1 MKKLFIFILL
11 LTAVFSQTFAQKA
24 DMLNPQ
30 NYFYAGKLALFNTFS
45 VANPNSDSLVLNSF
59 AKIVKNNLLYVQN
72 RDGKYFAQYS
82 IEFTLADAEGVIR
95 FHKIY
100 TDSVYSDV
108 NLFSNNEFSFLQKY
122 YSFVI
127 PNKGYL
133 LSIRTIDLNSKQSDK
148 VELSYIIKSS
158 VSEKY
163 ASMIPIVKSNEDS
176 YSVNPLNNNIP
187 FSAKSVRFL
196 LCIPNSQ
203 NFNQIKYRIYKVK
216 ENNELWDEKI
226 DLAGKLENSLSAPA
240 FKQENNILKYIDNS
254 NNASFTTTSADYS
267 ATLDYYEVN
276 LKNNPLVP
284 GIYTMQIMLGSKDSI
299 NIKFKVIWD
308 DLPLTLTNMPIALKI
323 SEYFFK
329 ESEMD
334 KINDGSRNEQFS
346 HLIDAWEQFN
356 PNKEVKYNDALM
368 EFYRRADYSFFNYS
382 TFSQKNGALTDK
394 AKIYILNGPP
404 DETKQ
409 LFKNGKLFEKWTYRR
424 VIKEYTFESI
434 EAGVFKLVQIKE

>member
-1 MKKLFIFILL
+1 MKKLFTISIILL
-11 LTAVFSQTFAQKA
+11 FAIIQLNA
-24 DMLNPQ
+24 QRTELLNPQ
-30 NYFYAGKLALFNTFS
+30 NYYYAGKLALFNTFS
-45 VANPNSDSLVLNSF
+45 VANPNTDSLVLNSF
-59 AKIVKNNLLYVQN
+59 AKIVKNNLLYIQN
-72 RDGKYFAQYS
+72 KDGQYFAQYS
-82 IEFTLADAEGVIR
+82 IEFTLADAEDVIR
-95 FHKIY
+95 FHKIF

-127 PNKGYL
+127 PNKGYIL
-133 LSIRTIDLNSKQSDK
+133 TIRTIDLNSKQSDK
-148 VELSYIIKSS
+148 VELSYI
-158 VSEKY
+158 
-163 ASMIPIVKSNEDS
+163 VKSQISQKFASIIPVVISNEET
-176 YSVNPLNNNIP
+176 YTINPLNNNIP
-187 FSAKSVRFL
+187 FSAKSVKFL

-254 NNASFTTTSADYS
+254 NNAGFTTTSADYS
-267 ATLDYYEVN
+267 ATLDYYEIN

-284 GIYTMQIMLGSKDSI
+284 GLYAMQIMLGSKDSI

-308 DLPLTLTNMPIALKI
+308 DLPLTLTNLPIALKV

-329 ESEMD
+329 ETEMD
-334 KINDGSRNEQFS
+334 KIKDGNRNEQFA

-356 PNKEVKYNDALM
+356 PNKQAKYNDALM
-368 EFYRRADYSFFNYS
+368 EFYRRSDYSFFNYS